1 MNHAIRAINATSRVM
16 GVLAAMMIV
25 VAVAITC
32 QMIFLRYF
40 LNASTVW
47 QTEIVVYLMI
57 ASTLLGLPY
66 VQLLKGHVN
75 VDLVPILLPPV
86 PRKLLMMTSLAAG
99 AVVLAV
105 VAFYGGELTYVAFSR
120 NWTSDT
126 ITAVPLWI
134 PYLSMPI
141 GFGLF
146 TLQLLVDLLEIAST
160 PAGDIN
166 LEAGGH

>member
-1 MNHAIRAINATSRVM
+1 MNYAIRAIHATSRVM
-16 GVLAAMMIV
+16 GVVAAIMIV

-86 PRKLLMMTSLAAG
+86 PRKLLMMTSLLAG
-99 AVVLAV
+99 SILLAV
-105 VAFYGGELTYVAFSR
+105 MAFYGGELTYLAFSK

-134 PYLSMPI
+134 PYLSMPV

-146 TLQLLVDLLEIAST
+146 TLQLLVDLVELAST

-166 LEAGGH
+166 LESGAH

>member
-1 MNHAIRAINATSRVM
+1 MNQAIRAVNMLSRVT
-16 GVLAAMMIV
+16 GVIAALMIV
-25 VAVAITC
+25 AAVAITC

-66 VQLLKGHVN
+66 VQQLKGHVN
-75 VDLVPILLPPV
+75 VDLVPLMLPPV
-86 PRKLLMMTSLAAG
+86 PRKLLLVFSLLAG
-99 AVVLAV
+99 AVVLGIM
-105 VAFYGGELTYVAFSR
+105 AFYGGEITYLAFSK

-126 ITAVPLWI
+126 VTAVPLWI
-134 PYLSMPI
+134 PYISMPI

-146 TLQLLVDLLEIAST
+146 TLQLLVDMHKLIKT
-160 PAGDIN
+160 PAVEIN
-166 LEAGGH
+166 IEIGGH